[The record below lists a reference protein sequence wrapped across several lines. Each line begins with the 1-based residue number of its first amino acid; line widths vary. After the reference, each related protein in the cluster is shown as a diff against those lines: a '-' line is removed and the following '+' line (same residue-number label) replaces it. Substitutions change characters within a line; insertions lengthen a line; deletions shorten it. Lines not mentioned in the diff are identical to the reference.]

1 MSEKRGVQAPGAEG
15 LATPGGVTPGV
26 AALSAWAQ
34 RCFGHTFA
42 DFSLCLQA
50 LTHRS
55 AGGEH
60 NERLEFLGDSV
71 LNCSVARML
80 YDAHPDAA
88 EGALSRL
95 RATLVSGEML
105 GRIAGELEFGE
116 HLRLGP
122 GELKSGGFRRA
133 SILADALEAMVGAIF
148 LDAGFD
154 AASSAVTRIIGARLA
169 QLPEAESLKDAKT
182 RLQEILQAR
191 GMALPIYS
199 LRSTTGDAHAQSFAV
214 TCEVPAFGLT
224 ACGEGVSR
232 RRAEQAAAHNAL
244 ELLPA
249 AVRGSSS

>member
-1 MSEKRGVQAPGAEG
+1 VSGKPGADP
-15 LATPGGVTPGV
+15 LA
-26 AALSAWAQ
+26 AWAL
-34 RCFGHTFA
+34 CAFGHTFTEVR
-42 DFSLCLQA
+42 LCRQA

-71 LNCSVARML
+71 LNCSVARLL
-80 YDAHPDAA
+80 YDAHPDAD

-95 RATLVSGEML
+95 RATLVSGETL
-105 GRIAGELEFGE
+105 GKIAGDLQLGE

-148 LDAGFD
+148 LDSGFD
-154 AASSAVTRIIGARLA
+154 AASAAVKRITAERLA

-182 RLQEILQAR
+182 RLQEVLQGR
-191 GMALPIYS
+191 GLALPIYT
-199 LRSTTGDAHAQSFAV
+199 LTATTGDPHAQSFAV
-214 TCEVPAFGLT
+214 SCEVRAFGLT
-224 ACGEGVSR
+224 AAGEGVSR
-232 RRAEQAAAHNAL
+232 RRAEQMAARKAL

-249 AVRGSSS
+249 GVRGSS

>member
-1 MSEKRGVQAPGAEG
+1 VSAKAGADGPGAQ
-15 LATPGGVTPGV
+15 
-26 AALSAWAQ
+26 ALSVWAQ
-34 RCFGHTFA
+34 RSFGHTFV
-42 DFSLCLQA
+42 DSRLCRQA

-80 YDAHPDAA
+80 YDAHPDAD

-95 RATLVSGEML
+95 RATLVSGETL
-105 GRIAGELEFGE
+105 GRIAGELDFGDY
-116 HLRLGP
+116 LRLGP

-148 LDAGFD
+148 LDSGFD
-154 AASSAVTRIIGARLA
+154 AAFSAVRQIIGARLSG
-169 QLPEAESLKDAKT
+169 LPEAESLKDAKT
-182 RLQEILQAR
+182 RLQEVLQAR
-191 GMALPIYS
+191 GLALPIYT
-199 LRSTTGDAHAQSFAV
+199 LRATTGEPHAQSFAV

-224 ACGEGVSR
+224 ASGEGVSR
-232 RRAEQAAAHNAL
+232 RRAEQMAAQHAL

-249 AVRGSSS
+249 GVRGSSS